1 MLPGCTKGDSMTRN
15 LKITA
20 RKTDRKNCR
29 VFGHVKYLNS
39 QVDAR
44 ILNLSPTGAALEMKG
59 PLHAA
64 SGSKVR
70 IEAENLG
77 LLEGVIRWK
86 HNGRVGIQ
94 FDVNSNA
101 RAQISSYFRFF
112 HKEMRPVL
120 AVRPLIRTAAKVERT
135 PHLATSTLKS

>member
-1 MLPGCTKGDSMTRN
+1 MTRN

-20 RKTDRKNCR
+20 RKAERQNCR
-29 VFGHVKYLNS
+29 VFGSVKYLNS

-44 ILNLSPTGAALEMKG
+44 ILNLSVTGAALEMKG
-59 PLHAA
+59 PFHAA

-77 LLEGVIRWK
+77 MLEGVIRWK

-101 RAQISSYFRFF
+101 RAQVSSYFRFF
-112 HKEMRPVL
+112 HKEIRPVL
-120 AVRPLIRTAAKVERT
+120 AVRHLVRPTASVERT

>member
-1 MLPGCTKGDSMTRN
+1 MTRN

-20 RKTDRKNCR
+20 RKADRQNCR
-29 VFGHVKYLNS
+29 VFGNMKYLNS
-39 QVDAR
+39 EVAVR
-44 ILNLSPTGAALEMKG
+44 ILNLSATGAALETKG
-59 PLHAA
+59 PVHAA

-77 LLEGVIRWK
+77 MIEGIIRWK

-94 FDVNSNA
+94 FDINSNA
-101 RAQISSYFRFF
+101 RAQVSSYFRFF
-112 HKEMRPVL
+112 HKEIRPVL
-120 AVRPLIRTAAKVERT
+120 AVRHLVRPTASVERT

>member
-1 MLPGCTKGDSMTRN
+1 MTRN

-20 RKTDRKNCR
+20 RKADRKNCR
-29 VFGHVKYLNS
+29 VFGSVKFLNS
-39 QVDAR
+39 EVDVR
-44 ILNLSPTGAALEMKG
+44 ILNLSVTGAALETRE
-59 PLHAA
+59 PFHAA

-86 HNGRVGIQ
+86 HNGRIGIQ

-101 RAQISSYFRFF
+101 RAQVSSYFRFF
-112 HKEMRPVL
+112 HKEIRPVL
-120 AVRPLIRTAAKVERT
+120 AVRQLTTPRPVGDRSPQRTALR
-135 PHLATSTLKS
+135 PKS

>member
-1 MLPGCTKGDSMTRN
+1 MTRN

-20 RKTDRKNCR
+20 RKADRQNCR
-29 VFGHVKYLNS
+29 VFGNMKYLNS
-39 QVDAR
+39 EVAVR
-44 ILNLSPTGAALEMKG
+44 ILNLSATGAALETKG
-59 PLHAA
+59 PVHAA

-77 LLEGVIRWK
+77 MIEGIIRWK

-94 FDVNSNA
+94 FDMNSNA
-101 RAQISSYFRFF
+101 RAQVSSYFRFF
-112 HKEMRPVL
+112 HKEIRPVL
-120 AVRPLIRTAAKVERT
+120 AVRHLVRPTASVERT

>member
-1 MLPGCTKGDSMTRN
+1 MTRN

-20 RKTDRKNCR
+20 RKADRKNCR
-29 VFGHVKYLNS
+29 VFGSVKYLNS
-39 QVDAR
+39 EVDAR
-44 ILNLSPTGAALEMKG
+44 ILNLSATGAALEMKT

-77 LLEGVIRWK
+77 MLEGIIRWK

-101 RAQISSYFRFF
+101 RAQVSSYFRFF
-112 HKEMRPVL
+112 HKEIRPVL
-120 AVRPLIRTAAKVERT
+120 AVRQLRTHTNGDRP
-135 PHLATSTLKS
+135 PHLAPLTLKS

>member
-1 MLPGCTKGDSMTRN
+1 MTRN

-20 RKTDRKNCR
+20 RKADRKSCR

-120 AVRPLIRTAAKVERT
+120 AVRPLVRTATNVERT

>member
-1 MLPGCTKGDSMTRN
+1 MIRN

-20 RKTDRKNCR
+20 RKADRKNCR
-29 VFGHVKYLNS
+29 VFGKIRYLNN

-44 ILNLSPTGAALEMKG
+44 ILDISATGAALEVKA
-59 PLHAA
+59 PLYAA

-70 IEAENLG
+70 IEADNLG
-77 LLEGVIRWK
+77 MLEGIIRWT

-101 RAQISSYFRFF
+101 RALVASYFRFF
-112 HKEMRPVL
+112 HRDVPR
-120 AVRPLIRTAAKVERT
+120 VR
-135 PHLATSTLKS
+135 

>member
-1 MLPGCTKGDSMTRN
+1 MTRN
-15 LKITA
+15 LKISA

-29 VFGHVKYLNS
+29 VFGKIRYLNN

-44 ILNLSPTGAALEMKG
+44 ILDLSATGAALEVKA
-59 PLHAA
+59 PLYAA

-77 LLEGVIRWK
+77 LLEGVIRWT

-94 FDVNSNA
+94 FDTNSNA
-101 RAQISSYFRFF
+101 RALISSYFRFF
-112 HKEMRPVL
+112 HSEVPR
-120 AVRPLIRTAAKVERT
+120 VR
-135 PHLATSTLKS
+135 

>member
-1 MLPGCTKGDSMTRN
+1 MTRN

-20 RKTDRKNCR
+20 RKADRKSCR
-29 VFGHVKYLNS
+29 VFGNVKYLNS

-44 ILNLSPTGAALEMKG
+44 ILNLSPTGAALEMKA

-64 SGSKVR
+64 SGSKVS

-77 LLEGVIRWK
+77 LIEGVIRWM

-112 HKEMRPVL
+112 HKEVRPVL
-120 AVRPLIRTAAKVERT
+120 ATRQLAISGANGDRKT
-135 PHLATSTLKS
+135 HLATPTLKS

>member
-1 MLPGCTKGDSMTRN
+1 MIRN

-20 RKTDRKNCR
+20 RKADRRSCR
-29 VFGHVKYLNS
+29 VFGKIRYLNN

-44 ILNLSPTGAALEMKG
+44 ILDISATGAALEVKA
-59 PLHAA
+59 PLYAA

-77 LLEGVIRWK
+77 LLEGVIRWT

-94 FDVNSNA
+94 FDANSNA
-101 RAQISSYFRFF
+101 RALIASYFRFF
-112 HKEMRPVL
+112 HREVPR
-120 AVRPLIRTAAKVERT
+120 VR
-135 PHLATSTLKS
+135 

>member
-1 MLPGCTKGDSMTRN
+1 MTRN

-20 RKTDRKNCR
+20 RKTERQNCR
-29 VFGHVKYLNS
+29 VFGTVKYLNS

-44 ILNLSPTGAALEMKG
+44 ILNLSATGAALEMKG
-59 PLHAA
+59 PFHAA

-77 LLEGVIRWK
+77 MLEGVIRWK

-101 RAQISSYFRFF
+101 RAQVSSYFRFF
-112 HKEMRPVL
+112 HKEIRPVL
-120 AVRPLIRTAAKVERT
+120 AVRQLVTANANGKRA
-135 PHLATSTLKS
+135 PQPATSAPKS

>member
-1 MLPGCTKGDSMTRN
+1 MTRN

-20 RKTDRKNCR
+20 RKAERQNCR
-29 VFGHVKYLNS
+29 VFGTVKYLNS

-44 ILNLSPTGAALEMKG
+44 ILNLSATGAALEMKG
-59 PLHAA
+59 PFYAA

-77 LLEGVIRWK
+77 MLEGVIRWK

-101 RAQISSYFRFF
+101 RAQVSSYFRFF
-112 HKEMRPVL
+112 HKEIRPVL
-120 AVRPLIRTAAKVERT
+120 AVRQLVTANANGKRA
-135 PHLATSTLKS
+135 PQPATSAPKS

>member
-1 MLPGCTKGDSMTRN
+1 MSKGDSMTRN

-20 RKTDRKNCR
+20 RKADRQNCR
-29 VFGHVKYLNS
+29 VFGNMKYLNS
-39 QVDAR
+39 EVAVR
-44 ILNLSPTGAALEMKG
+44 ILNLSATGAALETKG
-59 PLHAA
+59 PVHAA

-77 LLEGVIRWK
+77 MLEGIIRWK

-94 FDVNSNA
+94 FDINSNA
-101 RAQISSYFRFF
+101 RAQVSSYFRFF
-112 HKEMRPVL
+112 HKEIRPVL
-120 AVRPLIRTAAKVERT
+120 AVRHLVRPTASVERT

>member
-1 MLPGCTKGDSMTRN
+1 MTRN

-20 RKTDRKNCR
+20 RKADRKSCR
-29 VFGHVKYLNS
+29 VFGNVKFLNS

-44 ILNLSPTGAALEMKG
+44 ILNLSATGAALEIKG

-64 SGSKVR
+64 SGIKVHL
-70 IEAENLG
+70 EAENLG
-77 LLEGVIRWK
+77 LIEGVIRWM

-112 HKEMRPVL
+112 HKEVRPVL
-120 AVRPLIRTAAKVERT
+120 AVRQLVTTGAHGGRTA
-135 PHLATSTLKS
+135 HLATSTLKS

>member
-1 MLPGCTKGDSMTRN
+1 MTRN

-20 RKTDRKNCR
+20 RKADRKSCR
-29 VFGHVKYLNS
+29 VFGNVKYLNS

-44 ILNLSPTGAALEMKG
+44 ILNLSVTGAALEMKG
-59 PLHAA
+59 PFHAA

-101 RAQISSYFRFF
+101 RAQVSSHFRFF
-112 HKEMRPVL
+112 HKEVRPVL
-120 AVRPLIRTAAKVERT
+120 ATRPLTISGANGDRT
-135 PHLATSTLKS
+135 PHLAASTLKS

>member
-1 MLPGCTKGDSMTRN
+1 MTRN

-20 RKTDRKNCR
+20 RKADRKNCR
-29 VFGHVKYLNS
+29 VFGKIRYMNS

-44 ILNLSPTGAALEMKG
+44 ILDLSATGAALEVKA
-59 PLHAA
+59 PLYAA

-70 IEAENLG
+70 IEAEDLG
-77 LLEGVIRWK
+77 LLDGVIRWK

-101 RAQISSYFRFF
+101 RALIASYFRFF
-112 HKEMRPVL
+112 HRDVPR
-120 AVRPLIRTAAKVERT
+120 VR
-135 PHLATSTLKS
+135 

>member
-1 MLPGCTKGDSMTRN
+1 MSRN
-15 LKITA
+15 LKIMA

-29 VFGHVKYLNS
+29 VFGSVKYLNS
-39 QVDAR
+39 EVDVR
-44 ILNLSPTGAALEMKG
+44 ILNLSATGAALETKE
-59 PLHAA
+59 PLQAA

-77 LLEGVIRWK
+77 LLEGIIRWK
-86 HNGRVGIQ
+86 HNGRIGIQ

-112 HKEMRPVL
+112 HKEIRPVL
-120 AVRPLIRTAAKVERT
+120 AVRQ
-135 PHLATSTLKS
+135 LATSRPSGERLPQRAALPAKP

>member
-1 MLPGCTKGDSMTRN
+1 MTRN
-15 LKITA
+15 LEITA
-20 RKTDRKNCR
+20 RKADRQNCR
-29 VFGHVKYLNS
+29 VFGSVKHLNS
-39 QVDAR
+39 EVDAR
-44 ILNLSPTGAALEMKG
+44 ILNLSVTGAALETKT

-77 LLEGVIRWK
+77 LLEGIIRWK

-101 RAQISSYFRFF
+101 RAQVSSYFRFF
-112 HKEMRPVL
+112 HKEIRPVL
-120 AVRPLIRTAAKVERT
+120 AVRQLRAATNADRP
-135 PHLATSTLKS
+135 PHLATSTPKPLR

>member
-1 MLPGCTKGDSMTRN
+1 MTRN

-44 ILNLSPTGAALEMKG
+44 ILDLSLTGAALEMKG

-77 LLEGVIRWK
+77 LLEGIIRWK

-112 HKEMRPVL
+112 HKEVRPVL
-120 AVRPLIRTAAKVERT
+120 ATRPLTISGAKGDRT

>member
-1 MLPGCTKGDSMTRN
+1 MTRN

-20 RKTDRKNCR
+20 RKADRKSCR
-29 VFGHVKYLNS
+29 VFGNVKYLNS

-44 ILNLSPTGAALEMKG
+44 ILNLSATGAALEMKG
-59 PLHAA
+59 PLQAA
-64 SGSKVR
+64 SGSKVC

-77 LLEGVIRWK
+77 LIEGVIRWM

-112 HKEMRPVL
+112 HKEVRPVL
-120 AVRPLIRTAAKVERT
+120 ATRQLVISGANGDRTA
-135 PHLATSTLKS
+135 HLATSTLKS

>member
-1 MLPGCTKGDSMTRN
+1 MTRN

-44 ILNLSPTGAALEMKG
+44 ILDLSLTGAALEMKG

-77 LLEGVIRWK
+77 LLEGIIRWK

-112 HKEMRPVL
+112 HNEMRPVL
-120 AVRPLIRTAAKVERT
+120 AVRQLAKAGANSDRM